1 MDTRRPPNS
10 DLNRRL
16 QRAHEAE
23 LLRRRGSAPKTGAG
37 AATTELHICRECGS
51 DLVYPTDWAQAAAQR
66 WSVQLRCPDCEWR
79 GEGVYGQEAVDRFD
93 EVLDDGS
100 QAILDDLTKLTHA
113 NMSDE
118 IDLFVDAIERDLVLP
133 EDF

>member
-1 MDTRRPPNS
+1 MRRSCCAAAAAHRTRSLAPPRPSCTSAGRADPIS
-10 DLNRRL
+10 STRL
-16 QRAHEAE
+16 IGRKPPV
-23 LLRRRGSAPKTGAG
+23 SAGLFSFAVRTASGAAG
-37 AATTELHICRECGS
+37 ASTART
-51 DLVYPTDWAQAAAQR
+51 
-66 WSVQLRCPDCEWR
+66 
-79 GEGVYGQEAVDRFD
+79 AVDRFD